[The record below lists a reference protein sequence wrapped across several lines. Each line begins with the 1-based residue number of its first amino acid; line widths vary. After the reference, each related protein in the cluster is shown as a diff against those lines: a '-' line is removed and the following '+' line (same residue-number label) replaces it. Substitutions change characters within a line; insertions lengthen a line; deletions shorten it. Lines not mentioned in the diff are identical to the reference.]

1 MVYARG
7 VVKNGLD
14 GKSYLEILRQALFNP
29 NSDET
34 LLAEDQFDWY
44 GVKVYSHPRVFGG
57 KKLVEARDQVGR
69 SIKLRISW

>member
-1 MVYARG
+1 MVYERG

-34 LLAEDQFDWY
+34 LLAEDQ
-44 GVKVYSHPRVFGG
+44 
-57 KKLVEARDQVGR
+57 
-69 SIKLRISW
+69 I